1 MHSTVNSQVFQLSGS
16 KISVLATRLLP
27 IAVGLVISLH
37 SSLGL
42 AQSVISGAQ
51 PLSANTFTPLGAEKA
66 GNTSKTIPEWTGG
79 LSSPP
84 SGFDPAKGFVDPFAS
99 EKPLFVIDQ
108 TNVDAHSDKLPP
120 GQVLLIKKYPKYK
133 IPVYPTQR
141 TATFSAAMLQAIQ
154 KEAPLISLAHNGLAV
169 SGVKATSVPF
179 PQAKNGA
186 EAIWNLLMRRP
197 AQSLESYTASF
208 ISGAGVKPVP
218 VSTSQTIAFAPAIGK
233 EGSNHLFSLIGD
245 VRRPSSLAGEA
256 LLVHDTINFKE
267 DSRNAWVVNSGQ
279 RRVIRAPELS
289 HAAPAG
295 NSDSLRTVDD
305 IYGFNGSP
313 ERFEWKLLGKKEMYI
328 PYNNYRM
335 SNKAL
340 KYSEMVDDAFLKPEL
355 TRFELHRVYV
365 LEGKL
370 KPGMEH
376 LYSRRVMYVDED
388 SWYVALMDQY
398 DSKGELWRIKALYL
412 MQAYN
417 APGMYAAGEMQHDVN
432 ARKTIFSGFEN
443 EEPPTRFNVPVNSN
457 DFTPGALRKMMR

>member
-1 MHSTVNSQVFQLSGS
+1 MQQLTRKFSGVLSTPTMAWCIGLLVFAFQPLGFAQSPA
-16 KISVLATRLLP
+16 SVL
-27 IAVGLVISLH
+27 
-37 SSLGL
+37 
-42 AQSVISGAQ
+42 
-51 PLSANTFTPLGAEKA
+51 TPLGAEKG
-66 GNTSKTIPEWTGG
+66 GNPAKTIPEWTGG
-79 LSSPP
+79 LAVAPA
-84 SGFDPAKGFVDPFAS
+84 GFDASKGFADPFAAD
-99 EKPLFVIDQ
+99 KPLFIIDQ
-108 TNVDAHSDKLPP
+108 SNVESYADKLPP
-120 GQVLLIKKYPKYK
+120 GQVQMIKKYPKYK
-133 IPVYPTQR
+133 IPVYSTQR
-141 TATFSAAMLQAIQ
+141 TATFSPAMLQAIQ
-154 KEAPLISLAHNGLAV
+154 KEAPGIALAHNGLAV
-169 SGVKATSVPF
+169 TGIKTSSVPF

-197 AQSLESYTASF
+197 AQSLESHTASF
-208 ISGAGVKPVP
+208 ISGPGVKPIA

-233 EGSNHLFSLIGD
+233 EGTTHLFSLIGD

-256 LLVHDTINFKE
+256 LLVHDTLNFKE
-267 DSRNAWVVNSGQ
+267 DTRNAWVVNSGQ
-279 RRVIRAPELS
+279 RRIIRAPELS

-335 SNKAL
+335 SNKSL
-340 KYSEMVDDAFLKPEL
+340 KYIDMVDDAFLKPEL

-370 KPGMEH
+370 KQGMEH

-417 APGMYAAGEMQHDVN
+417 APGMYASGEMQHDLN

>member
-1 MHSTVNSQVFQLSGS
+1 MTQHTTTFFGYFFYRWFSCLFGTLLGLLVLLFQ
-16 KISVLATRLLP
+16 P
-27 IAVGLVISLH
+27 IA
-37 SSLGL
+37 L
-42 AQSVISGAQ
+42 AQLASN
-51 PLSANTFTPLGAEKA
+51 SASLTPLGAEKA
-66 GNTSKTIPEWTGG
+66 GNAAKTIPEWMGG
-79 LSSPP
+79 LSTPP
-84 SGFDPAKGFVDPFAS
+84 AGFDASKGYVDPFAA

-108 TNVDAHSDKLPP
+108 SNVDSHADKLPT
-120 GQVLLIKKYPKYK
+120 GQVQLIKKYPKYK
-133 IPVYPTQR
+133 IPVYPSQR
-141 TATFSAAMLQAIQ
+141 TATFSTSMLQAIQ
-154 KEAPLISLAHNGLAV
+154 KEAPGISLTHNGLAV
-169 SGVKATSVPF
+169 AGVKTSSVPF
-179 PQAKNGA
+179 PQAKAGA

-197 AQSLESYTASF
+197 AQSLESHTASF
-208 ISGAGVKPVP
+208 ISGPGVKPVP

-233 EGSNHLFSLIGD
+233 EGTTHLFSLIGD

-256 LLVHDTINFKE
+256 LLVHDTLNFKE
-267 DSRNAWVVNSGQ
+267 DARNAWVVNSGQ

-335 SNKAL
+335 SNKSL
-340 KYSEMVDDAFLKPEL
+340 KYTDMVDDAFVKPEL

-398 DSKGELWRIKALYL
+398 DSKGELWRVKSLYL

-417 APGMYAAGEMQHDVN
+417 APGMYAAGEMQHDLN